1 MVRGDAPQDGINLVR
16 TRNIGVPFHK
26 GFDLDAEPFGLG
38 DTDGGEGDADTEAQ
52 NQEQGRDIA
61 IERTFDRG
69 IGRRERHDK

>member
-1 MVRGDAPQDGINLVR
+1 MTPAPGTASVNAS
-16 TRNIGVPFHK
+16 GVQ
-26 GFDLDAEPFGLG
+26 DAEPFGLG